1 MLCVLCLLL
10 LTCTTYHSVSRVLV
24 SDLALL
30 NTARF
35 VSSELSAL
43 LYSVLLHKS
52 GGCAKSFKQRNHYGE
67 FHAAGLISYKFLL
80 QVGIPRHSV
89 AEKLVAEGLVASE
102 KLALELLQLDPSQRI
117 PEKFFRVP
125 SYNMDSLIPVAE
137 HPQYKKFFKMLK
149 VRISCRHVQRV

>member
-1 MLCVLCLLL
+1 
-10 LTCTTYHSVSRVLV
+10 
-24 SDLALL
+24 
-30 NTARF
+30 
-35 VSSELSAL
+35 
-43 LYSVLLHKS
+43 
-52 GGCAKSFKQRNHYGE
+52 
-67 FHAAGLISYKFLL
+67 
-80 QVGIPRHSV
+80 VGIPRHSV

-102 KLALELLQLDPSQRI
+102 KLALELLQLDPAQRI